1 MPPGSDS
8 AARWWC
14 CGPLS
19 RRAVGAVAIDMTTDE
34 VALVAD
40 TPQELHDKIQAQ
52 GLRNVAILRAPTEDE
67 SLFVGPG

>member
-1 MPPGSDS
+1 
-8 AARWWC
+8 
-14 CGPLS
+14 
-19 RRAVGAVAIDMTTDE
+19 MTTDE